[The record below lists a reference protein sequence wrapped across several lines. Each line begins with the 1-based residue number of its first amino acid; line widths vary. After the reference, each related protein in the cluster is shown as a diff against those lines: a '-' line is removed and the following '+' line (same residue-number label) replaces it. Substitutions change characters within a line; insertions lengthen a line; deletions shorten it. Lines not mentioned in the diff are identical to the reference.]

1 MSTETGSQV
10 IVKPSAFR
18 QFGTSADTFCLITD
32 EDLVADFTIA
42 PSHLDS
48 MIVPIGPDG
57 DLGKVLAGDIPETA
71 DVVAICRRTF
81 LSSPDSAT
89 IGKGRRIVVLPCA
102 STPVS
107 LAHVRYA
114 LQVIERTDPAAQE
127 LRADQFFSA
136 VEKAAETATKLR
148 IVDGEHGT
156 SCTFDPVAD
165 DYSWNQQAGFL
176 APGEQQI
183 APSGE
188 LSVLP
193 VDIMEFDGDRRL
205 AMDGTLTFKGW
216 PIVHAG
222 YDRRLDAEQADLYE
236 RLTPLHRNP
245 LTVTVR
251 DGAITDVR
259 DPAGTDEGGALV
271 AVFNELFAAE
281 PHYRTIW
288 ELGFGI
294 NTDMELTPA
303 NSGLNETYGA
313 RDGVVHIGL
322 GLTPSTKF
330 ALTFICPGSAMVD
343 EAGGVIVGSK
353 NAATA
358 GKPRINRVRS
368 ISCGCH

>member
-1 MSTETGSQV
+1 MSTETGNQV

-32 EDLVADFTIA
+32 EEFVDDFAIA

-48 MIVPIGPDG
+48 MVVPIGPDG
-57 DLGKVLAGDIPETA
+57 DLGKVLAADVPETA

-81 LSSPDSAT
+81 LSSPDAAA
-89 IGKGRRIVVLPCA
+89 IGKGRRIVALPCA
-102 STPVS
+102 STPVT
-107 LAHVRYA
+107 LPHIRYA

-127 LRADQFFSA
+127 LHADRFFASL
-136 VEKAAETATKLR
+136 EKAAELR

-156 SCTFDPVAD
+156 SCSFDPVGG
-165 DYSWNQQAGFL
+165 DYAWNQQAGFL
-176 APGEQQI
+176 GPGEQQI

-205 AMDGTLTFKGW
+205 ALDGTLTFKGW

-222 YDRRLDAEQADLYE
+222 YDRELDAEQAELYE

-245 LTVTVR
+245 LIAAVDNGV
-251 DGAITDVR
+251 ITDVR
-259 DPAGTDEGGALV
+259 DPVGTAEGGELV
-271 AVFNELFAAE
+271 AVFNELFATE
-281 PHYRTIW
+281 PHYRTVW

-303 NSGLNETYGA
+303 NSGLNEIYGA

-322 GLTPSTKF
+322 GLTPNTKF
-330 ALTFICPGSAMVD
+330 ALTFICPSSAMVD
-343 EAGGVIVGSK
+343 GAGGLILGSK
-353 NAATA
+353 GASAS
-358 GKPRINRVRS
+358 GKPRINRIRS